1 MSRLGLPRS
10 ANDSVSNETWSKTG
24 GTAGCCPN
32 LAGPSVGS
40 LPGAGVAISIRG
52 GGGGGGSERMP
63 SADDDAGVCLSRP
76 CNTSAYR
83 QLRAPAA
90 CQPGAT
96 ERRGVPCL
104 RLRTLARRKCG
115 SRPGT
120 EVLDHDRG
128 PVITGIVVSVLLWPV
143 GPLLATAAIGLMIA
157 KTDLFGLPPS
167 RNQGER
173 AAGSVPRP
181 ALQACRQA
189 EPGPR
194 LHSYVRAC
202 GLGCSTVSVVA
213 RADYE
218 GPMAESYDAGRTLT
232 PEAIATW
239 RDVLA
244 PLLGSGSFPVLDL
257 GAAQPA
263 SALYLLL
270 IAARLHISPG
280 HSVPSGQPPRPGTTR
295 YAS

>member
-1 MSRLGLPRS
+1 
-10 ANDSVSNETWSKTG
+10 
-24 GTAGCCPN
+24 
-32 LAGPSVGS
+32 
-40 LPGAGVAISIRG
+40 
-52 GGGGGGSERMP
+52 
-63 SADDDAGVCLSRP
+63 
-76 CNTSAYR
+76 
-83 QLRAPAA
+83 
-90 CQPGAT
+90 
-96 ERRGVPCL
+96 
-104 RLRTLARRKCG
+104 
-115 SRPGT
+115 
-120 EVLDHDRG
+120 
-128 PVITGIVVSVLLWPV
+128 
-143 GPLLATAAIGLMIA
+143 MIA

-218 GPMAESYDAGRTLT
+218 GPMAESFDAGRTLT

-257 GAAQPA
+257 GAGTARF
-263 SALYLLL
+263 SA
-270 IAARLHISPG
+270 IPIVDSGPPSHQRRPQRC
-280 HSVPSGQPPRPGTTR
+280 SGQPPRPGTTR
-295 YAS
+295 YASCTNEDALFGTVSDQDDCERWFRSYRVIAGTDGPAVDNRAPRAPLARLWGWTPRRRSMSCPSYPHRRPSPAVGACGPVVRRDCQPRRSLRSAA